1 MIYIFLCI
9 DFDRDAAFPVLGHK
23 HAVSKPKQAEM
34 QDVLTDPEKSAE
46 IQGSIEGFGQILS
59 VLIQKKLPAV
69 FYFEA
74 RTIDLISI
82 KHPEFLERLNQ
93 PFFEKGVHG
102 YDHEDLVGEETGM
115 PLEKQEEFNLIKKA
129 KERIEELFSTKV
141 IGFRAPYMRL
151 SENTQKI
158 LMELGFVYDSSIYQ
172 ESDKAIAP
180 YSDEH
185 GGIEFPVIKT
195 PKKSLMKGMYT
206 YLWPLFEGKRGMK
219 EIVSNYTQLIH
230 NSTEENTY
238 ISINLH
244 SWHFAYNVEQNC
256 YLSPKKI
263 RKNTE
268 FLVKLIAKLEELEGV
283 RFSTPKLWLE
293 ENELLS
299 NT

>member
-1 MIYIFLCI
+1 MIYIFLCV
-9 DFDRDAAFPVLGHK
+9 DFDRDAAFPVLGQK
-23 HAVSKPKQAEM
+23 HAVSKPKQAEI
-34 QDVLTDPEKSAE
+34 QDILTDPEKSAE

-59 VLIQKKLPAV
+59 VLIQKKLPTV

-74 RTIDLISI
+74 RTIDLIS
-82 KHPEFLERLNQ
+82 KRHPEFLERLNQ
-93 PFFEKGVHG
+93 PFFEMGVHG

-129 KERIEELFSTKV
+129 KERIEELFSTEV

-158 LMELGFVYDSSIYQ
+158 LMDLDFVYDSSIYQ
-172 ESDKAIAP
+172 ESDKAIIP

-185 GGIEFPVIKT
+185 GSIEFPVIKT
-195 PKKSLMKGMYT
+195 PKESLMKGMYT
-206 YLWPLFEGKRGMK
+206 YLWPLFEGKRGIK
-219 EIVSNYTQLIH
+219 EVVSNYIQLIH
-230 NSTEENTY
+230 NTTEDNSY

-244 SWHFAYNVEQNC
+244 SWHFAYNVEQCC
-256 YLSPKKI
+256 YLSQKEI

-268 FLVKLIAKLEELEGV
+268 FLIKLITKLEDLEGV
-283 RFSTPKLWLE
+283 HFSTPKLWLE
-293 ENELLS
+293 ENELLN